1 MQDEHQAFQNLATRV
16 RDLALE
22 RPSEAPS
29 LVVVLSSTAN
39 LIEGHVDATATN
51 GSIGGPTGTDRC
63 LVTLPRDGAHVGVTV
78 IWV

>member
-39 LIEGHVDATATN
+39 LIEGHIDAAATN
-51 GSIGGPTGTDRC
+51 GVHWGPDW
-63 LVTLPRDGAHVGVTV
+63 H
-78 IWV
+78 